1 MLALIAGTIIILQTA
16 SYYLVAIICVVL
28 LLNRE
33 HYSFSLSFH
42 GVGTGLIH
50 PSSVYLDGRVE

>member
-42 GVGTGLIH
+42 GVGRRPRLWGGAG
-50 PSSVYLDGRVE
+50 DGGRKG